1 VVKVHKPAP
10 LPLQARIKPT
20 LNLRPAV
27 RGVTIEYNQTARRI
41 VDYLHRRILENPDR
55 SQSYLHEDVGTALGI
70 DPRRVSLS
78 LAHAG
83 VNRIT
88 VEVTA
93 ADRAA
98 IRKLA
103 KTRGMLG

>member
-1 VVKVHKPAP
+1 VKVHKPAS

-27 RGVTIEYNQTARRI
+27 RGKTIEYNQTARRI
-41 VDYLHRRILENPDR
+41 VDYLHARILENPDE
-55 SQSYLHEDVGTALGI
+55 SQTYLHEDVGAALGI
-70 DPRRVSLS
+70 DPQKVRLS

-98 IRKLA
+98 VRELA
-103 KTRGMLG
+103 KKSR